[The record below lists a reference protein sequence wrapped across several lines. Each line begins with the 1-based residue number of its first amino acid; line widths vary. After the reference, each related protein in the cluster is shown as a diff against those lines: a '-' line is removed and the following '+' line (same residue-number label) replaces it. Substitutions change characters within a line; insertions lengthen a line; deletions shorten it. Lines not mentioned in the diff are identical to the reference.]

1 MQTHVAAF
9 VLAVYWLT
17 GYQRANVK
25 TMFIICSSSIDALG
39 AVSRVHF
46 FMHLPS
52 DVLGGIFVAMFWV
65 NAILAVY
72 SFLNPKKRVDA

>member
-1 MQTHVAAF
+1 
-9 VLAVYWLT
+9 
-17 GYQRANVK
+17 
-25 TMFIICSSSIDALG
+25 
-39 AVSRVHF
+39 
-46 FMHLPS
+46 MHLPS